1 MNSLREDRLQP
12 VDRLK
17 AVRTLCIALLLP
29 AAAATAQVP
38 STYKDI
44 KTPALHE
51 FKIPQPKRVQLANG
65 MVIYLM
71 EDHELPLIRGTAR
84 IRGGSRDV
92 AADKAGLVGIY
103 AQSWRTGG
111 TESKT
116 GDQLDDFLEARAAH
130 VETGGGEDST
140 TVRMDLLKGDFD
152 AVFPVFVDVLEHPAF
167 RQEKIDLAKTQ
178 ANTAISR
185 RNDDPMGLGNREA
198 AKLAYGPNSPYT
210 RQPEYGTVASVTR
223 DDLLAFH
230 RRYVHPNN
238 IILGVVGDFDSA
250 TMEAKLRQAFES
262 WPRGPEASK
271 VAPTERT
278 SAKPGVYFVPKE
290 DVTQSNIY
298 LVSGSGGL
306 RKDPDYYSLVVMNEI
321 LSGGFSGRL
330 MNKIRS
336 EMGLAYGVG
345 GGVGS
350 EWDHPGMFR
359 IWMGTKSESTAQAI
373 QALRDQMS
381 ALQSKPFSAEELA
394 LAKESI
400 LNSFIF
406 TMDSKAKILNQ
417 QMNLEFYGYPAD
429 YYSHYVSGIQQVTAA
444 DVARVAQKY
453 VHPNELSVLV
463 VGKESDFDKPLN
475 TLGTVSK
482 IDVTIPEPGA
492 APAGAA
498 PAASNP
504 EGKALVSK
512 IVNFVGGSA
521 AIQNVKA
528 VHRTG
533 TVSMRGPQGPMDV
546 EMDEIIAY
554 PESARRVMKTPM
566 GEMTT
571 VMGPTASYMSSPMG
585 TQDIPASM
593 RSQAQAEMKTDL
605 LTVLRNVNN
614 PDYTFSLVG
623 TEKVGDVNA
632 QVLQVTTG
640 GNNFKWY
647 VDPATGRI
655 LQKVASTRMGEQTQ
669 TYTEWKM
676 INGVNMPVAMTITA
690 GGQPAGGAK
699 FTTIEINPAVDPK
712 MFEKPPA
719 K

>member
-1 MNSLREDRLQP
+1 MNRWCEDRLQP

-38 STYKDI
+38 SNYKEI

-51 FKIPQPKRVQLANG
+51 FKIPQPKRMQLANG

-92 AADKAGLVGIY
+92 PADKAGLVGVY

-178 ANTAISR
+178 ANTSISR
-185 RNDDPMGLGNREA
+185 RNDDPMSLGNREA

-210 RQPEYGTVASVTR
+210 RQPEYATVASVTR

-271 VAPTERT
+271 VAPTDRM

-298 LVSGSGGL
+298 LVSGSGAL

-381 ALQSKPFSAEELA
+381 ALQTKPFSAEELA

-482 IDVTIPEPGA
+482 IDVAIPEPGA

-498 PAASNP
+498 PAASNG
-504 EGKALVSK
+504 EGKALVGK
-512 IVNFVGGSA
+512 IVNFVGGA
-521 AIQNVKA
+521 TAIQNVKA
-528 VHRTG
+528 VHRVG
-533 TVSMRGPQGPMDV
+533 TATMRSPQGPMDV
-546 EMDEIIAY
+546 EVDEIIAY
-554 PESARRVMKTPM
+554 PDSTRRVMKTPM
-566 GEMTT
+566 GEMTM
-571 VMGPTASYMSSPMG
+571 VMTPNAAFMMTPMG
-585 TQDIPASM
+585 NQDIPS
-593 RSQAQAEMKTDL
+593 SQRAAMAGESRQDL
-605 LTVLRNVNN
+605 LTVLRNADN
-614 PDYTFSLVG
+614 PDYTFAVTG

-632 QVLQVTTG
+632 SVLQVNAAGSQFKLYVNPASGRVLRKVSTG
-640 GNNFKWY
+640 
-647 VDPATGRI
+647 
-655 LQKVASTRMGEQTQ
+655 RMGEQVTD
-669 TYTEWKM
+669 YTDWKVV
-676 INGVNMPVAMTITA
+676 NGLNLPVAMTITA

-712 MFEKPPA
+712 LFEKPPA